1 MGACVWQTIDY
12 PGASATIASTVNIQG
27 EIAGRYT
34 DAATGQV
41 YGFTR
46 SADGVFTPISVQGAT
61 STVVRG
67 LNKLGTSSGAYRLPG
82 MPPEHQHGLL
92 VDNHGHQTTMDVPG
106 SAHTI
111 VHQLNGHGDLVG
123 EYRATAGGKVLG
135 FYYDA
140 QRQTFT
146 PLDYPHASTLQ
157 TVVFGINEAGDMS
170 GSFIDT
176 GNVEHAFTLI
186 AGVWT
191 AYDAPGS
198 TRTNADAI
206 SDRHTTV
213 GLQIVRGVTSGYI
226 RDHAGIFRTMVF
238 PGAQV
243 TVVRSINHRGDTAGR
258 YVLNGVE
265 HGFMR
270 PQECN

>member
-1 MGACVWQTIDY
+1 VWQTIDY
-12 PGASATIASTVNIQG
+12 PRASATIASTVNIQG
-27 EIAGRYT
+27 DIAGRYT

-41 YGFTR
+41 SGFTR
-46 SADGVFTPISVQGAT
+46 SADGVFTPIRVQGAT

-67 LNKLGTSSGAYRLPG
+67 LNTLGTASGAYRLPG
-82 MPPEHQHGLL
+82 MPPGHHHGLL
-92 VDNHGHQTTMDVPG
+92 VDTQGHQTTLDVPG

-111 VHQLNGHGDLVG
+111 VHQLNGQGDLVG

-135 FYYDA
+135 FCYDA

-146 PLDYPHASTLQ
+146 TLDYPHASTLQ
-157 TVVFGINEAGDMS
+157 TVVFGINEAGAMS

-176 GNVEHAFTLI
+176 ANVEHAFTLI
-186 AGVWT
+186 AGVWA

-206 SDRHTTV
+206 SESLTTV
-213 GLQIVRGVTSGYI
+213 GLQVVRGVTRGYI
-226 RDHAGIFRTMVF
+226 RDQAGVFRTLMF
-238 PGAQV
+238 PEAQV
-243 TVVRSINHRGDTAGR
+243 TVVRSINTRGDTAGR
-258 YVLNGVE
+258 YVRNGVE

-270 PQECN
+270 PQEGN